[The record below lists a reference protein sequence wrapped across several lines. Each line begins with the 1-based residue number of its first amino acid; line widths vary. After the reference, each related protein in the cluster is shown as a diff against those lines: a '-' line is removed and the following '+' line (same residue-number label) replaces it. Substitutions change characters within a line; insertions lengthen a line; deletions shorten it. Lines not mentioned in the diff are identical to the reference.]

1 MGTLRDCTLEI
12 NSSKE
17 KREHVRRLRIRL
29 AALKRH
35 QASRDPLTG
44 KSMLAVTAGKASG
57 VSREGDRAFGLALAL
72 KRWWPNR
79 GKAER

>member
-35 QASRDPLTG
+35 EAARDPLTG
-44 KSMLAVTAGKASG
+44 KSTLAVIAGKASG
-57 VSREGDRAFGLALAL
+57 VSREGDRSFGLALAL
-72 KRWWPNR
+72 KRWWPNL
-79 GKAER
+79 GKSER